1 MSSFSKD
8 FFKSLGTE
16 SYAQYSTKRKL
27 SGLGLPPTREEYI
40 RLYLADEMR
49 LHSGNKRIR
58 KKKAQRSLARS
69 WKVRLMLQPIARRV
83 NYAEIGRDMF
93 KVATPAST
101 TGLPYYKV

>member
-1 MSSFSKD
+1 MSSFSQD

-16 SYAQYSTKRKL
+16 SYVQYSTKRKL
-27 SGLGLPPTREEYI
+27 SGLGLPPTRDEYI

-58 KKKAQRSLARS
+58 KKKAKRSLVHS
-69 WKVRLMLQPIARRV
+69 WKGRLMLQPLVYRV
-83 NYAEIGRDMF
+83 NYAQIGRDMF

-101 TGLPYYKV
+101 TGLFYYKE

>member
-1 MSSFSKD
+1 MMHSLD

-16 SYAQYSTKRKL
+16 SYVQYSTKRKL

-49 LHSGNKRIR
+49 LHSGCKRIR
-58 KKKAQRSLARS
+58 KKKAQRSLVHS
-69 WKVRLMLQPIARRV
+69 WEGRLMLQPLVYRV
-83 NYAEIGRDMF
+83 NYAQIGRDMF

-101 TGLPYYKV
+101 TGLFYYKE